1 MNYSLEKLFNLDY
14 GKISFVILLILLVYF
29 FIYTRYHEKFGP
41 GTTNISKTN
50 ISKIEDNLIV
60 GNLKVKGSITLIDTE
75 TPPDK
80 NPHNITIKNLN
91 NGLLN
96 FKDGNSTSYIDLSLS
111 DGRETGIYAQNM
123 WKGGEYN
130 LIVKR

>member
-1 MNYSLEKLFNLDY
+1 MNESFEKIFNLDY
-14 GKISFVILLILLVYF
+14 GKISFVILLILLVYM
-29 FIYTRYHEKFGP
+29 FIYPHYKEKFNNSIG
-41 GTTNISKTN
+41 
-50 ISKIEDNLIV
+50 EDLPLIV